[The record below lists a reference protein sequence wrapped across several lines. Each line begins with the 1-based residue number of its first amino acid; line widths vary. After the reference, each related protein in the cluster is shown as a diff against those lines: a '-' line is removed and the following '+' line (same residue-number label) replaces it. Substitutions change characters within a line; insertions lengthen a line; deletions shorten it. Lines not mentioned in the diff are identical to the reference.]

1 MNIVIAGGTGLI
13 GSKIVE
19 HFSKDKHHIYI
30 LTRNSTNKNNT
41 DTITY
46 VNWLND
52 GDEPEKKLENIDVVI
67 NLAGESINSRWTNE
81 QKKRIL
87 TSRLDATKNCLT
99 LMEKL
104 TQKPKVYLNASAV
117 GFYGTSLSTT
127 FTEDDHD
134 VGTDFLATVVE
145 AWEREAI
152 EAEALGIRTVLLR
165 FGVVLA
171 SDGGALSKMMMPY
184 KLFAGG
190 TVGSGKQWLSWIH
203 IDDVVSMVEFAVNN
217 EKVSGALNVTGPNP
231 KQMKQFGSVL
241 GGVLGRPHWLPA
253 PSFAL
258 KILLGEMSLLVLE
271 GQKVLPKKAIDHGFQ
286 FTYPHLEDAFRSLR
300 L

>member
-19 HFSKDKHHIYI
+19 YFSKDKHHIYI
-30 LTRNSTNKNNT
+30 LTRNSENKRNS
-41 DTITY
+41 DQITY
-46 VNWLND
+46 VNWLNE
-52 GDEPEKKLENIDVVI
+52 GDEPEKKLENIDVFI
-67 NLAGESINSRWTNE
+67 NLAGESINSRWTKE
-81 QKKRIL
+81 QKERIL

-99 LMEKL
+99 LMGKL

-117 GFYGTSLSTT
+117 GFYGTSLLDT
-127 FTEDDHD
+127 FTEDNHD
-134 VGTDFLATVVE
+134 TGADFLATVVDS
-145 AWEREAI
+145 WEQEAI
-152 EAEALGIRTVLLR
+152 KAEALGIRTVLLR

-171 SDGGALSKMMMPY
+171 SDGGALSKMIMPY

-190 TVGSGKQWLSWIH
+190 TVGSGKQWLSWVH

-217 EKVSGALNVTGPNP
+217 EKVSGALNVTAPNP
-231 KQMKQFGSVL
+231 KQMKEFGSVL
-241 GGVLGRPHWLPA
+241 GDVLGRPHWLPA

-271 GQKVLPKKAIDHGFQ
+271 GQKVLPKKATDHGFQ
-286 FTYPHLEDAFRSLR
+286 FTYPELEGALKSLK